1 MRDRLGKAREWNR
14 YPRNPTQN
22 IFVRF
27 VRQPQAGLEDRLAD
41 YKRGWDEMTKK
52 ALRSRIEEM

>member
-22 IFVRF
+22 LFVRF
-27 VRQPQAGLEDRLAD
+27 VRQPQAGLADRLSD
-41 YKRGWDEMTKK
+41 YKKAWDEMTQK
-52 ALRSRIEEM
+52 AIRSRIEEM